1 MTYDWIVIG
10 GGITGAALSYELAKA
25 GLTVLLVEKYALP
38 QNATRY
44 SYGGIAYWS
53 GTDALTRQLYA
64 EGISRHRI
72 LPQELETS
80 TQFRELDLLLTI
92 DLDQDPQNAIPSYSQ
107 FAITPQ
113 LLSVTEACQ
122 LEPLL
127 NPKAISGAMT
137 VKHGNVHPETIT
149 SAYTQAFIR
158 AGGNKQIEQV
168 TGLLGQNR
176 QITGIITNS
185 QKYSSGNVVVCA
197 GAYSRA
203 LLQAAGMPIKL
214 YFTHAELIEIPTV
227 DVQMR
232 SQVMPAKMKWFD
244 LEAES
249 STAAKEQLW
258 DEPNCEISPPII
270 DPGAVQFM
278 DGSLRLGQLSRV
290 ISNPNAKIDA
300 ASSESAIRASIG
312 RILPKLANLPGQWH
326 HCLVAFGCDRLP
338 LIGTIFG
345 YENIH
350 LFSGFSSPFA
360 TVPALAQRFAQW
372 AIGKDDEIINQL
384 SIKREDNSSHHK
396 NT

>member
-1 MTYDWIVIG
+1 MVSNWYMKTYDWIVIG

-25 GLTVLLVEKYALP
+25 GLKVLLVEQYASP

-72 LPQELETS
+72 LAEELEAS

-92 DLDQDPQNAIPSYSQ
+92 EREDNPQNALASYSQ
-107 FAITPQ
+107 FAIQPQ
-113 LLSVTEACQ
+113 LLSVAEACEV
-122 LEPLL
+122 EPLL
-127 NPKAISGAMT
+127 NPDAISGALS

-158 AGGNKQIEQV
+158 AGGNKQIERL
-168 TGLLGQNR
+168 TGLLRQNR
-176 QITGIITNS
+176 QVIGIITSN
-185 QKYSSGNVVVCA
+185 QKYYSDNVVICA

-203 LLQAAGMPIKL
+203 LLQAAGMPVKL
-214 YFTHAELIEIPTV
+214 YFTHAELSEIAPS

-244 LEAES
+244 LEADS
-249 STAAKEQLW
+249 STAAKQQLW
-258 DEPNCEISPPII
+258 DKPDCEISPPII
-270 DPGAVQFM
+270 DAGAVQFI
-278 DGSLRLGQLSRV
+278 DGSLRLGQLSRA
-290 ISNPNAKIDA
+290 ISNPNAKIDP

-312 RILPKLANLPGQWH
+312 RILPKLANLPGTWH

-338 LIGTIFG
+338 LIGTIPG

-360 TVPALAQRFAQW
+360 TVPALAQRFARW
-372 AIGKDDEIINQL
+372 AIGHDDEIIKQL
-384 SIKREDNSSHHK
+384 AIKR
-396 NT
+396 